1 METWHGAKTV
11 SANYRRE
18 REREKKRYGLSSG
31 LRAVETLVHGS
42 ESRPFWVV
50 CKEIKI
56 TLYSFRA
63 RIYTPVLNKNCECSA
78 TVFATELINQ
88 TEAGRRRRRR
98 RFVQP
103 SYSDRQK
110 MRFRQ
115 RLRSSPLHPIISTR
129 LVCLKALSLH
139 TAKIKVC

>member
-1 METWHGAKTV
+1 MEPKPSLLIIGE
-11 SANYRRE
+11 RERERE
-18 REREKKRYGLSSG
+18 REREKTV
-31 LRAVETLVHGS
+31 RAFVWPQSRGDSLHGS

-88 TEAGRRRRRR
+88 TEAGRRR
-98 RFVQP
+98 FVQP